1 MEIKNIKQKARNLI
15 DKLPDN
21 STWDDLMYEIYVRQA
36 IEAGL
41 ADSEAEKVISV
52 AEVRTK
58 FKLEQ
63 CKFSGQK
70 PPLYIYDQSTT
81 PYQKTPHKRL
91 IDWRKD

>member
-1 MEIKNIKQKARNLI
+1 METIMEIKNIKQKARNLI

-36 IEAGL
+36 LEAGL

-58 FKLEQ
+58 FKLE
-63 CKFSGQK
+63 
-70 PPLYIYDQSTT
+70 P
-81 PYQKTPHKRL
+81 
-91 IDWRKD
+91 

>member
-52 AEVRTK
+52 AEVRTR
-58 FKLEQ
+58 FKLE
-63 CKFSGQK
+63 
-70 PPLYIYDQSTT
+70 P
-81 PYQKTPHKRL
+81 
-91 IDWRKD
+91 

>member
-21 STWDDLMYEIYVRQA
+21 STWDDLMYEIYMRQA

-58 FKLEQ
+58 FKLE
-63 CKFSGQK
+63 
-70 PPLYIYDQSTT
+70 P
-81 PYQKTPHKRL
+81 
-91 IDWRKD
+91 